1 MKQSLH
7 IEWLVGLV
15 LMLGCSHPDT
25 VEVSGVVTWSG
36 APVPHGDVVFSSLDP
51 HVPAA
56 AGKISDGAFTFR
68 CKPGKK
74 RAEIRSFRLSGK
86 KTPQGRPIGEMYIP
100 DRYNSES
107 QLAVDVTLDGE
118 NKFEFALKP

>member
-1 MKQSLH
+1 MKQLLH
-7 IEWLVGLV
+7 IAWLVGLV

-25 VEVSGVVTWSG
+25 VEVSGFVTWNG
-36 APVPHGDVVFSSLDP
+36 AHVPHGDVVFSSLDP

-56 AGKISDGAFTFR
+56 AGKISDGTFAFR

-100 DRYNSES
+100 NRYNSES
-107 QLAVDVTLDGE
+107 QLTVDVTLDGE